1 MYSTYNERKSVIA
14 KRFIKTSKIKT
25 YKYMTSV
32 AKNVYIDKLDD
43 IVNKYDNTY
52 NIAIKMKPLDLK
64 SNTYIGFNKEINRKD
79 SKFGNGDIVRISKYK
94 NIFSKS
100 YTPNWS
106 EEVFWLRKSKTM
118 CRVHMLLMIL
128 KVKKSNV
135 LWKGI
140 AKHKSNSWI

>member
-14 KRFIKTSKIKT
+14 KRLIKTSKIKT

-79 SKFGNGDIVRISKYK
+79 SKFGNGDIVRTSKYK

-106 EEVFWLRKSKTM
+106 DEVF
-118 CRVHMLLMIL
+118 
-128 KVKKSNV
+128 
-135 LWKGI
+135 
-140 AKHKSNSWI
+140 

>member
-1 MYSTYNERKSVIA
+1 MRENPLLLKDLLKLRKLKHDFSC
-14 KRFIKTSKIKT
+14 
-25 YKYMTSV
+25 
-32 AKNVYIDKLDD
+32 KNVYIDKLDD
-43 IVNKYDNTY
+43 IVNKYDNT
-52 NIAIKMKPLDLK
+52 NNVTIKMKPLDLK

-94 NIFSKS
+94 NIFSKR

-106 EEVFWLRKSKTM
+106 EEVFWLRKSKKM

-140 AKHKSNSWI
+140 AKNKSNSWI